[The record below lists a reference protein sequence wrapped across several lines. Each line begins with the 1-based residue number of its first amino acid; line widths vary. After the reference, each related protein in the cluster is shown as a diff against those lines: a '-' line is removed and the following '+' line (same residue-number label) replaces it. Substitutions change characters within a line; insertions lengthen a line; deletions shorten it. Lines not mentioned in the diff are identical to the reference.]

1 MCTCVR
7 ESLLLVRHQE
17 MPSTCRL
24 PVHQPT
30 VSLILRPRGVKF
42 DIVWAPHPHPSPR
55 CLKHLSFSFSL
66 SRSLSLW
73 KISRAPCRSSTGRRW
88 EVGVCVRSGAYSRC
102 GDGYLLCSPRA
113 LMQRIWVGSASKEGE
128 PGVYKPW
135 PTGNAWTME
144 IGKDLPRNSPHT
156 TPHLPPIRLL

>member
-1 MCTCVR
+1 MCVR

-24 PVHQPT
+24 PVHQPM
-30 VSLILRPRGVKF
+30 VSLIPRPRGVKF

-55 CLKHLSFSFSL
+55 CLKHLAFSFSL
-66 SRSLSLW
+66 SRSLS
-73 KISRAPCRSSTGRRW
+73 
-88 EVGVCVRSGAYSRC
+88 RSGRLAEHLAGPWPEGGGRWAWGGGRC
-102 GDGYLLCSPRA
+102 GDGYLLCSARA
-113 LMQRIWVGSASKEGE
+113 LMQRRWVGSASKEGE

-156 TPHLPPIRLL
+156 TPPLPPIRSL